1 MSRVEATLKNLSV
14 VGDKALIAY
23 VMAGDPSLS
32 ATEEIV
38 LAIEKA
44 GADLIE
50 LGVPF
55 SDPIADGPTIQRA
68 SERALGQGVRLKDV
82 LALVTRLRGKTQIP
96 LILMSYCNPIFVYG
110 IEAFFKAARGAGV
123 NGVIIPDLPPEEAKP
138 FLRNARRNLVDMIFL
153 VAPTTPTTRAE
164 MIVKTGSG
172 FVYYVPITGVTGA
185 KLTEKAEIEKRI
197 LALKS
202 ITERPVAVGFGISN
216 PEEAKALSAGA
227 DGIIVGSALVRIIG
241 TASEDLD
248 YLSHLKDLVASL
260 KKAISPSEGG

>member
-14 VGDKALIAY
+14 VGDKGLIAY
-23 VMAGDPSLS
+23 VMAGDPSLE

-68 SERALGQGVRLKDV
+68 SERALGQGVCLKDV
-82 LALVTRLRGKTQIP
+82 LALSARLRQKTKIP
-96 LILMSYCNPIFVYG
+96 LILMSYCNPIFVFG
-110 IEAFFKAARGAGV
+110 IDAFFKAARKAGV

-138 FLRNARRNLVDMIFL
+138 FLLPARRNLIDMIFL
-153 VAPTTPTTRAE
+153 VAPTTPPDRAE

-185 KLTEKAEIEKRI
+185 KLTDEDDIGKRI
-197 LALKS
+197 RALKA
-202 ITERPVAVGFGISN
+202 ITDRPVAAGFGISN
-216 PEEAKALSAGA
+216 PDQAKAIAAEA

-241 TASEDLD
+241 TAANNPD
-248 YLSHLKDLVASL
+248 YLKQLTDLVSSL
-260 KKAISPSEGG
+260 KKAIGKPNAE